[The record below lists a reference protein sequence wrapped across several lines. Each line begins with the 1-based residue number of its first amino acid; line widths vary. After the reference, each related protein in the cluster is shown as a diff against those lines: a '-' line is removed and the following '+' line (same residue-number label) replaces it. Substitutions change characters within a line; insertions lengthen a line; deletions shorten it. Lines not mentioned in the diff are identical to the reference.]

1 MQSILFHT
9 KIDFINFT
17 QIRFSLFP
25 ITGLQKYYPYYFPLT
40 SQWSLLSFFHT
51 RLGCGIPKIEK
62 TAVHHWETFSLGTS
76 PSSFESLEL
85 LVLWWL
91 GLFKC
96 HNVILIKLAMPE
108 YTRHLNGLA
117 KSEEILAT
125 PAEEN
130 IMETEIYLTAG
141 KKCCEK
147 SPLCAPNRER
157 RGI

>member
-1 MQSILFHT
+1 MDG
-9 KIDFINFT
+9 KITFCKN
-17 QIRFSLFP
+17 L
-25 ITGLQKYYPYYFPLT
+25 
-40 SQWSLLSFFHT
+40 
-51 RLGCGIPKIEK
+51 ENK
-62 TAVHHWETFSLGTS
+62 TI
-76 PSSFESLEL
+76 
-85 LVLWWL
+85 
-91 GLFKC
+91 
-96 HNVILIKLAMPE
+96 NVILIKLAMPE